1 MTYDFLVIGSGI
13 SGLNFAL
20 DAAEHGTVAIVT
32 KKELMESNS
41 NYAQGGI
48 AAVLDSHDSFDA
60 HVADTLTAGCHIN
73 DLEAVTL
80 TVTHA
85 PAQIQKL
92 IDIGVGFSRKKEILS
107 LTQEGGHSARR
118 IAHAHDATGKEI
130 ERALIFHVRQHQNI
144 HIFESHLAVDLL
156 MQDGVC
162 KGAEV
167 LHTEK
172 KEIELFRAKATILA
186 SGGAGQVF
194 ERNCNPSVA
203 TGDGIAMA
211 ARAGAEIRDMEF
223 IQFHPTALALEGKP
237 TFLLSE
243 TIRGEGAILVNA
255 KGERF
260 MESQHE
266 LKELA
271 PRDIVARAIYAEMKH
286 GPVYLDITHRESA
299 YIKARFPYIYEQ
311 LWWYGI
317 KMDKDR
323 IPVAPAAHYTCGGVH
338 TNLKG
343 ETNIPGLFAFGEVA
357 HTGVHGANRLASN
370 SLLECMVFSEQT
382 VPTAVAYVQDVE
394 HVNHVEID
402 SRNMVYKKTDIHAI
416 KKEIQKIMWEH
427 VGIIRHEN
435 ELKKTLQK
443 LKSIQTTL
451 EKLQKE
457 GKNEMLVETKN
468 LADVAI
474 LITKAAIE
482 RKESIG
488 CHFIAD

>member
-1 MTYDFLVIGSGI
+1 FLVIGSGI

-20 DAAEHGTVAIVT
+20 DAAEYGTVAIVT

-48 AAVLDSHDSFDA
+48 AAVLDSHDSFNA

-73 DLEAVTL
+73 DLNAVTL
-80 TVTHA
+80 MITHA

-92 IDIGVGFSRKKEILS
+92 IDIGVGFSRKKETLS
-107 LTQEGGHSARR
+107 LTQEGGHSTRR

-130 ERALIFHVRQHQNI
+130 ERALIFHVRQHKNI
-144 HIFESHLAVDLL
+144 HIFESHLAIDL
-156 MQDGVC
+156 MVKNNACQ
-162 KGAEV
+162 GAQV
-167 LHTEK
+167 LNTEK
-172 KEIELFRAKATILA
+172 KIIETFLAKATILA

-223 IQFHPTALALEGKP
+223 IQFHPTALALDGKP

-266 LKELA
+266 LKEMA
-271 PRDIVARAIYAEMKH
+271 PRDIVARAIYEEMKH

-338 TNLKG
+338 TNLHG

-382 VPTAVAYVQDVE
+382 VPTAVAYATTHPIEEQTTTNNV
-394 HVNHVEID
+394 
-402 SRNMVYKKTDIHAI
+402 VYVPSNIANI
-416 KKEIQKIMWEH
+416 KKEIQHLMWNH
-427 VGIIRHEN
+427 VGIIRHED
-435 ELKKTLQK
+435 ELDETLHTIKDIQSNLETLQK
-443 LKSIQTTL
+443 N
-451 EKLQKE
+451 
-457 GKNEMLVETKN
+457 GRDEMLIETKN

-474 LITKAAIE
+474 IITKAAIA

-488 CHFIAD
+488 CHFIEN

>member
-1 MTYDFLVIGSGI
+1 MIYDFLVIGSGI
-13 SGLNFAL
+13 SGLNFSL
-20 DAAEHGTVAIVT
+20 DSAEHGTVAIVT

-48 AAVLDSHDSFDA
+48 AAVLDAHDSFDA
-60 HVADTLTAGCHIN
+60 HIADTLTAGCFLN
-73 DLEAVTL
+73 DVEAVKL
-80 TVTHA
+80 MVTQA

-92 IDIGVGFSRKKEILS
+92 IDIGVGFNRKKEDLS

-130 ERALIFHVRQHQNI
+130 ERALIFQVRQHKNI
-144 HIFESHLAVDLL
+144 HIFESHLAIDLIVKNNAC
-156 MQDGVC
+156 Q
-162 KGAEV
+162 GAIV
-167 LHTEK
+167 LDTEK
-172 KEIELFRAKATILA
+172 KHIEPFLAKATILA
-186 SGGAGQVF
+186 SGGAGQVY
-194 ERNCNPSVA
+194 ERNCNPRVA

-271 PRDIVARAIYAEMKH
+271 PRDIVARAIYEEMKY

-299 YIKARFPYIYEQ
+299 YIKARFPYIYDQ

-338 TNLKG
+338 TDLHG
-343 ETNIPGLFAFGEVA
+343 QTNIPGLFAFGEVA

-382 VPTAVAYVQDVE
+382 VPTAVAYVQHVGSVE
-394 HVNHVEID
+394 HVEID
-402 SRNMVYKKTDIHAI
+402 SSNTIYTETNVRDI
-416 KKEIQKIMWEH
+416 KKEIQQIMWEH
-427 VGIIRHEN
+427 VGIIRHKN
-435 ELKKTLQK
+435 ELNDTLQK
-443 LKSIQTTL
+443 LQAIQDTL
-451 EKLQKE
+451 NTLQKN
-457 GKNEMLVETKN
+457 GTDEMLIETKN

-488 CHFIAD
+488 CHFIV